1 MSMWVQ
7 LNKVVDS
14 LIIVIVDVL
23 VKIVLYVDAG
33 ALNLEV
39 VIV

>member
-1 MSMWVQ
+1 MSIRVQ
-7 LNKVVDS
+7 LNNVVDS

-33 ALNLEV
+33 TV
-39 VIV
+39 VICTKP